1 MKKIFSLFL
10 VAVLGA
16 SLFAA
21 SFKKGQTVY
30 VSKNG
35 NATEAE
41 KSSKV
46 VSAVTRGDSGIVV
59 ESTSKRSKVKFA
71 DLGFTGWVDNSTLTK
86 KKVLKEAVTTSV
98 DNIALAGKGKASSTI
113 KEEATEEKKE
123 EAKPEEPKP
132 EENTSK

>member
-46 VSAVTRGDSGIVV
+46 VSAVTRGDSGVV
-59 ESTSKRSKVKFA
+59 LESTSKRSKVKFA
-71 DLGFTGWVDNSTLTK
+71 DLGISGWVDNSTLTK

-113 KEEATEEKKE
+113 KEEKAEEKP
-123 EAKPEEPKP
+123 ADNAEEPKA
-132 EENTSK
+132 EENATK